1 MEISVRIIREKEV
14 YRKGE
19 GGHFTKQKKK
29 GLFFENPFFSTW
41 PDEYNSCVGIFAK
54 ERIYEIFIA
63 VGYILN
69 KRVKFLNFRG
79 DYKNINR

>member
-14 YRKGE
+14 YRKGKGGTLYKIEKE
-19 GGHFTKQKKK
+19 GTIFRKS
-29 GLFFENPFFSTW
+29 FFCSTW
-41 PDEYNSCVGIFAK
+41 LDEYNSCVGIFAK

-69 KRVKFLNFRG
+69 KEYSF
-79 DYKNINR
+79 